1 MYKTID
7 LFAGLGGIRRG
18 FELTGKCENVL
29 SAEIDKFA
37 CQAYEHLYSE
47 NPYNDVTSEEF
58 KSKCEKINYDILL
71 GGFPCQAFSIAGLKK
86 GFLDKT
92 RGTLFFDVAEI
103 IKRSKPK
110 AVFLENVEGLTRH
123 DKGKTFKII
132 LNTLNEIGYYVLNT
146 DTDLTGELT
155 YNVKDFIR
163 NTKDFGLPQKR
174 SRTYIIAIRK
184 DLIPQNYKFAKYP
197 TKRDIPIYKNLYDL
211 LEDDVEPK
219 YYLSNQLWQTL
230 KKHKESHSQKGNGF
244 GYVIVNEGENP
255 ISNTILAT
263 GGSGKE
269 RNLIKQYKE
278 KYKDQIVGKNNKIN
292 PDGIR
297 HMTPTEWGKLQGF
310 INYGFI
316 KNGIDTFSFPPTM
329 SNAQKYKLFGNSVSI
344 PVIEEMAKFLI
355 NILEDIDGTK

>member
-1 MYKTID
+1 MFKTID
-7 LFAGLGGIRRG
+7 LFAGLGGIRKG

-37 CQAYEHLYSE
+37 CQAYEHLYNE

-58 KSKCEKINYDILL
+58 KEKCKNSNYDILL
-71 GGFPCQAFSIAGLKK
+71 AGFPCQAFSIAGLKK
-86 GFLDKT
+86 GFLDTT

-103 IKRSKPK
+103 VRRSKPK

-123 DKGKTFKII
+123 DKGKTFRII

-146 DTDLTGELT
+146 SEDICGELN
-155 YNVKDFIR
+155 YDVKDFIR

-184 DLIPQNYKFAKYP
+184 DLIPENYAFKKYP
-197 TKRDIPIYKNLYDL
+197 TSRDKIYNNLYDL
-211 LEDDVEPK
+211 LETEVESK
-219 YYLSNQLWQTL
+219 YYLSDRLWQTL
-230 KKHKESHSQKGNGF
+230 QKHKSNHSKKGNGF

-269 RNLIKQYKE
+269 RNLIKQPNS
-278 KYKDQIVGKNNKIN
+278 KYKNVLVGQGNEIN

-310 INYGFI
+310 INYGFM
-316 KNGIDTFSFPPTM
+316 KNGIDEFSFPDTM

-344 PVIEEMAKFLI
+344 PVIEQMAKFLI
-355 NILEDIDGTK
+355 SILEDLDGTK